1 MQVGKLGQPT
11 SNVFPMPTA
20 EESDYGVPAHII
32 PKNKR
37 DQIRIGL
44 NEYKEKQYLDI
55 RQFYR
60 GDENDWKPTSK
71 GVTIPVD
78 LYPELL
84 RGVLL
89 LGDMI
94 GADVKALLDN
104 EDAE

>member
-1 MQVGKLGQPT
+1 MPP
-11 SNVFPMPTA
+11 SND
-20 EESDYGVPAHII
+20 SDYGVPAHII
-32 PKNKR
+32 PKNKK

-44 NEYKEKQYLDI
+44 NEYQGKKYLDL

-60 GDENDWKPTSK
+60 GDDNEWKPSPK

-94 GADVKALLDN
+94 GADVNSLLDADDK
-104 EDAE
+104 E